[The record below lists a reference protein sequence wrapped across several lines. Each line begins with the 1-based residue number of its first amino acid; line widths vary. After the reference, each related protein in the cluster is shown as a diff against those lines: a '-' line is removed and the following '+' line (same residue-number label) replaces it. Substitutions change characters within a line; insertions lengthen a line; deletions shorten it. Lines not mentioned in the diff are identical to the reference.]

1 MTWRTDVARLCP
13 RRQSVRSDSVGK
25 GAQRP
30 CQQTLLCAMRLCPPY
45 TSMPQPAWTGP
56 GLLGRLFIF
65 FQHELTQIR
74 QDIGDQHTPV
84 GRRDHED
91 EVGKHLGHLSG
102 DLGDIGVFA
111 FQVAL
116 QQVVNLTVNALG
128 HLSSFNADQRAG
140 GSMSP
145 LRSSA
150 AFAGSAMNLTKA
162 FATSCCWDT
171 ARRPTPTRAYSISS
185 AGKGPRYWVPATGW
199 VTLVCWMPIST
210 SPAATASANSRPRVK
225 LALALIRSHV

>member
-1 MTWRTDVARLCP
+1 
-13 RRQSVRSDSVGK
+13 
-25 GAQRP
+25 
-30 CQQTLLCAMRLCPPY
+30 MRLCPPY
-45 TSMPQPAWTGP
+45 KSMSQPAWTRRCM
-56 GLLGRLFIF
+56 LRRLFIF

-116 QQVVNLTVNALG
+116 QQVVNLTVNAVG
-128 HLSSFNADQRAG
+128 HFSSFNADQRAG
-140 GSMSP
+140 GSMAP

-150 AFAGSAMNLTKA
+150 ALAGSAMNLIKA
-162 FATSCCWDT
+162 FATSCCCDT
-171 ARRPTPTRAYSISS
+171 ARRPAPTRPYSISS
-185 AGKGPRYWVPATGW
+185 RGNGPRYSVPATGW
-199 VTLVCWMPIST
+199 MTLVCWIPIST
-210 SPAATASANSRPRVK
+210 SPAATASATRRPWMI
-225 LALALIRSHV
+225 LTLSLISS

>member
-1 MTWRTDVARLCP
+1 MSMPATILLRSSRAEKTGNRARH
-13 RRQSVRSDSVGK
+13 R
-25 GAQRP
+25 
-30 CQQTLLCAMRLCPPY
+30 
-45 TSMPQPAWTGP
+45 SMPQPAWTGP
-56 GLLGRLFIF
+56 GLLRRLFIF

-74 QDIGDQHTPV
+74 QDVGDQHAPV
-84 GRRDHED
+84 SRRDHED

-116 QQVVNLTVNALG
+116 QQVVNLTVNAVG
-128 HLSSFNADQRAG
+128 HFSSFNADQRAG

-150 AFAGSAMNLTKA
+150 AFAGSAMNLIKA

-185 AGKGPRYWVPATGW
+185 AGHGPRNLG
-199 VTLVCWMPIST
+199 
-210 SPAATASANSRPRVK
+210 AAARWRRIVFW
-225 LALALIRSHV
+225 H